1 VDQVNALGRY
11 LSGMKA
17 EKFMLD
23 SEWWTIEDLFS
34 RLNNFLTEEYK
45 SGMDE
50 VVMSRVVKCHEYLA
64 NFIATKDEV
73 VYGVNTGFGAL
84 ANTRIDNDKL
94 SELQDKIL
102 VSHACGVGEEVP
114 EIIVSAMLLLK
125 AKALGQGYSA
135 VNPATIQRLLDMLD
149 KGVMPIVPSQGS
161 LGASGDL
168 APLSHLAI
176 PMIGEGEVSIDGD
189 DPVHASVAMKEFGW
203 SPLKL
208 EPKEGLALINGTQM
222 MLGYGVVSMLRIEQ
236 LMEWADAIGA
246 WSLEAWSGLISPFDH
261 DVHRIR
267 NQKGA
272 MDVAAAVRSWVEGSE
287 KMKAAQN
294 HVQDPYSF
302 RCIPQVHGATRDVAA
317 KARELFEDEI
327 NAVTDNPLVFPD
339 DDKIVSAGNFHGQ
352 PLALALDGLTLAI
365 HELASISERRTFKLM
380 SGIRKLPAFL
390 AKDPGLNSGYM
401 ITQYTAASLV
411 SMNKQ
416 LTTPSSADNADSS
429 DGQEDHVSMGANAA
443 LKLWMVID
451 NAEQV
456 LAIEALC
463 AAQASD
469 LGAQAGLGE
478 MSPRLS
484 VLQHSIRK
492 SIPFLEEDVF
502 MSPLLEDALEWIT
515 LNNPNTLSPCL

>member
-1 VDQVNALGRY
+1 
-11 LSGMKA
+11 MKV

-23 SEWWTIEDLFS
+23 SEWWTLEDLFN
-34 RLNNFLTEEYK
+34 RLDNFLTDEYK
-45 SGMDE
+45 WGMDD
-50 VVMSRVVKCHEYLA
+50 VVLSRVEKCHAYLA
-64 NFIATKDEV
+64 NRIVSKDEV
-73 VYGVNTGFGAL
+73 IYGVNTGFGAL
-84 ANTRIDNDKL
+84 ANTRIDGDKL
-94 SELQDKIL
+94 SELQCKIL
-102 VSHACGVGEEVP
+102 ISHACGVGEEVP
-114 EIIVSAMLLLK
+114 EIIVSTMLLLK

-135 VNPATIQRLLDMLD
+135 VNPATIQRLLDMLN

-189 DPVHASVAMKEFGW
+189 EPVHASVALKQFGW
-203 SPLKL
+203 SPLEL
-208 EPKEGLALINGTQM
+208 GPKEGLALINGTQM

-246 WSLEAWSGLISPFDH
+246 WSLESWSGLESPFDH
-261 DVHRIR
+261 DIHRIR
-267 NQKGA
+267 NQQGA
-272 MDVAAAVRSWVEGSE
+272 MDVAASVRSWVKGSE
-287 KMKAAQN
+287 KMRSPRN

-302 RCIPQVHGATRDVAA
+302 RCMPQVHGATRDIVID
-317 KARELFEDEI
+317 ARELFENEI

-339 DDKIVSAGNFHGQ
+339 EDKILSGGNFHGQ
-352 PLALALDGLTLAI
+352 PLALALDRLTLAV
-365 HELASISERRTFKLM
+365 HELASISERRIFKLM
-380 SGIRKLPAFL
+380 SGTRNLPAFL

-401 ITQYTAASLV
+401 IAQYTAASLV
-411 SMNKQ
+411 SLNKQ

-429 DGQEDHVSMGANAA
+429 NGQEDHVSMGANAA

-469 LGAQAGLGE
+469 LGAQAGLGA
-478 MSPRLS
+478 MSPRLEA
-484 VLQHSIRK
+484 LQKSLRK
-492 SIPFLEEDVF
+492 SIPFLEEDAF
-502 MSPLLEDALEWIT
+502 MSPLLEDALDWIS
-515 LNNPNTLSPCL
+515 LNNPNTISPCL